1 MRTPPFSIERI
12 HLVGIGGIGMSGI
25 AEILHHL
32 GYRVQGSDLSDNYNV
47 TRLKRLGINVIV
59 GHQAE
64 NVSDVDVVVVS
75 SAVNESNPEI
85 QQARKLQIP
94 VVKRAEMLAELMRLK
109 WTISVGGS
117 HGKTTTTSLVAMLLK
132 QAACDPTVI
141 SGGILNSFGTNARLG
156 KGDMMVVEADESD
169 GSFQYLP
176 STMIVATNIDPEHM
190 NYYGTLDKLKEAFV
204 NFIEQIPFYGLGA
217 VCGDDE
223 NVQSILPQL
232 TNKRIVTYGFKESNN
247 VQAKNVRLTSE
258 GAYFDVEF
266 HTPFKWSSVN
276 NHQEIKDLK
285 LAMVGAHNVLNA
297 LAVVCIAQEMG
308 IPDDMLRK
316 TFEKFEGVKRRFT
329 VTGVVNDVTFVDD
342 YAHHPTEIRAV
353 IKGAVSIKKGRLFV
367 IVQPHR
373 YTRLKDHFLEFV
385 DVFNEER
392 GVDKIFITPVYAAG
406 ETPIDGYNSETLVN
420 EALEKGVS
428 VEHIPSEEALKMT
441 LLKTIQPND
450 MVIFMGAGNITQ
462 WAYDMPDLYKAVIV

>member
-32 GYRVQGSDLSDNYNV
+32 GYKVQGSDVSDNYNV

-59 GHQAE
+59 GHHAE

-85 QQARKLQIP
+85 QQARKLQVP

-132 QAACDPTVI
+132 QAECDPTVI

-190 NYYGTLDKLKEAFV
+190 NYYGTLDTLKEAFV

-247 VQAKNVRLTSE
+247 VQAKNVRLTAE

-266 HTPFKWSSVN
+266 HTPFKWSSVQ
-276 NHQEIKDLK
+276 NHQQIKDLK
-285 LAMVGAHNVLNA
+285 LSMVGAHNVLNA

-308 IPDDMLRK
+308 ISDDVLRK
-316 TFEKFEGVKRRFT
+316 TFEEFEGVKRRFT
-329 VTGVVNDVTFVDD
+329 VTGIVNDVTFVDD

-353 IKGAVSIKKGRLFV
+353 IKGALSIKKGRLFV

-373 YTRLKDHFLEFV
+373 YTRLKDHFLEFI

-392 GVDKIFITPVYAAG
+392 GVDKIYITPVYAAG
-406 ETPIDGYNSETLVN
+406 ESPIDGYNSETLVS
-420 EALEKGVS
+420 ESSAKVVDIEHVS
-428 VEHIPSEEALKMT
+428 SEEALKMAI
-441 LLKTIQPND
+441 LKTIQPND
-450 MVIFMGAGNITQ
+450 MVVFMGAGNITQ
-462 WAYDMPDLYKAVIV
+462 WAYDMPDLYKAVVV